1 MNLMESKQMDG
12 LPELD
17 QAKKAIRHM
26 LNQIRDSPEI
36 GWYCGFGTQA
46 FSLLTEA
53 HSTLWKRDL
62 KETREAFLPTEPK
75 DPKEEVEA

>member
-1 MNLMESKQMDG
+1 MNLMNSKQMEG
-12 LPELD
+12 LPAED

-26 LNQIRDSPEI
+26 LDQIRDNPEI

-53 HSTLWKRDL
+53 HATLWGRDL
-62 KETREAFLPTEPK
+62 EETREAFLPENPK
-75 DPKEEVEA
+75 DPRDVA